1 MFFQKF
7 LIGSEALGH
16 GERLVLER
24 LELGLEGLV
33 AVELGQRGA
42 ENQAEVFVEGDQM
55 PVERGIVRC
64 G

>member
-42 ENQAEVFVEGDQM
+42 ENQA
-55 PVERGIVRC
+55 
-64 G
+64 